1 MTKAPQTLPRVIGF
15 MVFAITVWVAGP
27 VLIGSHKFEWAR
39 AAEGMLTGAFFAIA
53 ITATDHS
60 RLPVEKRLAPAHAIG
75 LGGFSL
81 ALLGMMV
88 AEGAARRS
96 KLDAIMVV
104 GSLLF
109 ALPGSYLIVA
119 GMRQRQSTDAQ
130 GGA

>member
-88 AEGAARRS
+88 AEGAAQRT

-104 GSLLF
+104 GSLIF
-109 ALPGSYLIVA
+109 ALPGGYLIVA
-119 GMRQRQSTDAQ
+119 GMRQRKAQ
-130 GGA
+130 G

>member
-1 MTKAPQTLPRVIGF
+1 MAPP
-15 MVFAITVWVAGP
+15 
-27 VLIGSHKFEWAR
+27 
-39 AAEGMLTGAFFAIA
+39 
-53 ITATDHS
+53 
-60 RLPVEKRLAPAHAIG
+60 HAIG

-119 GMRQRQSTDAQ
+119 GMRQRRSTDAQ

>member
-1 MTKAPQTLPRVIGF
+1 ML
-15 MVFAITVWVAGP
+15 FAITVWVAGP
-27 VLIGSHKFEWAR
+27 VLIGSHQFEWAR

-60 RLPVEKRLAPAHAIG
+60 RLPVEKRLAPPHAIG

-109 ALPGSYLIVA
+109 ALPGNYLIVA
-119 GMRQRQSTDAQ
+119 GMRQRRSTDAQ